1 MVLSKFIEVDVEEN
15 LASRVVAYV
24 PFTTFLSAVEM
35 LERGIHHRIDAS
47 VWPSYS
53 KATRSQLLG
62 TFKFLGLVDRS
73 GKPTASLKT
82 LVHSKANRKAVLRK
96 ILETSYSRIVGLD
109 LTKMS
114 PKQFDEAM
122 REYGMTGATHKK
134 VISFFLRAAKYSE
147 LPLSPLLGR
156 KIRAGGPRKRGRI
169 GNPSEAP
176 GLRLSPNSE
185 PQRTS
190 KTIALRSG
198 GNLTLN
204 IEGSFVE
211 MAASDRKFISELI
224 DKLQDYEKG
233 EVRE

>member
-1 MVLSKFIEVDVEEN
+1 MEEN
-15 LASRVVAYV
+15 SVTRIVAYV
-24 PFTTFLSAVEM
+24 PFTTFLSAVDA

-47 VWPSYS
+47 VWPTYS

-62 TFKFLGLVDRS
+62 TFKFLGLVDKA
-73 GKPTASLKT
+73 GKPTVSLKA
-82 LVHSKANRKAVLRK
+82 LVQNKTNRKAVLRK
-96 ILETSYSRIVGLD
+96 ILETSYSRIVALD
-109 LTKMS
+109 LTKTS

-122 REYGMTGATHKK
+122 REYGMRGATHKK
-134 VISFFLRAAKYSE
+134 VISFFLRAANYSE
-147 LPLSPLLGR
+147 LPMSPLLGR
-156 KIRAGGPRKRGRI
+156 KIRGGGPRKRGRI
-169 GNPSEAP
+169 GNPNPSESP
-176 GLRLSPNSE
+176 GARLFPNSE

-198 GNLTLN
+198 GSLTLN

-211 MAASDRKFISELI
+211 MATGDRKFISDLI